1 MLKYYAWDT
10 SNGRKAA
17 ILLEELG
24 ILYQYH
30 GVNINKGEQFS
41 DEFKALNPNSKI
53 PLLVDDENN
62 VILSESGAILMYL
75 AERNDSNFFPQE
87 TQKKYEVIKW
97 LMFQMSAIGP
107 RLQSTNGVSSPTTV
121 DLPCLGATRH
131 RSAGAGCDCT
141 DQGRPAAGVPYRCP
155 AIR

>member
-24 ILYQYH
+24 IKYQYH

-53 PLLVDDENN
+53 PLLIDDENN
-62 VILSESGAILMYL
+62 ITLSESGAILMYL
-75 AERNDSNFFPQE
+75 AEMHNPEFYPKEN
-87 TQKKYEVIKW
+87 QKRYQVIKW
-97 LMFQMSAIGP
+97 LMFQMSSIGP
-107 RLQSTNGVSSPTTV
+107 MFGQALHFFKYTNEEIPYGVKRYVSEVHRLLNVM
-121 DLPCLGATRH
+121 DKHLENKKYFAK
-131 RSAGAGCDCT
+131 
-141 DQGRPAAGVPYRCP
+141 
-155 AIR
+155 